1 MNRMLATTLDDI
13 THSEIILSLI
23 LLKPGERNFR
33 IEDFARGLRAVSAEN
48 PRLRIS
54 NNAIDDTFFFWDH
67 YLHGEW
73 NLPHYILSREG
84 RKDLQ
89 KEFAAYSKELQDK
102 LKELAEK
109 VWQYE

>member
-1 MNRMLATTLDDI
+1 MSATTLDDL
-13 THSEIILSLI
+13 THSEIILNLV

-33 IEDFARGLRAVSAEN
+33 IEDFARGLRAVSGEN

-54 NNAIDDTFFFWDH
+54 NNAIDDTFFFYDH

-73 NLPHYILSREG
+73 DLPHYRLSREG
-84 RKDLQ
+84 RRDLQ
-89 KEFAAYSKELQDK
+89 KEFNTYSAELQHK
-102 LKELAEK
+102 LTELAEK